1 MVDCCICM
9 YLSIFLT
16 HPKTPTGLITPS
28 NSITAYENWPPSN
41 VSISFTQPLLWYDGR
56 RGGWMV
62 VKELGRGRSWY
73 LQTAT
78 PRNVAKSTL
87 AALWARLPRHDTSDN
102 ASPQVPWQW
111 LTFCQICIS
120 EIWCGCTFSGAWR
133 DWAAAGILLRQCR
146 SGKEW
151 TLGFCR
157 ALTSDW
163 STCTL
168 ASTKSMDSRPSWLC
182 LTS

>member
-9 YLSIFLT
+9 YLSIFLI

-102 ASPQVPWQW
+102 ASPQVPCSGW
-111 LTFCQICIS
+111 LFARSAFQKYGVAALSVGPGGTELQLEFC
-120 EIWCGCTFSGAWR
+120 SGNV
-133 DWAAAGILLRQCR
+133 AAGR
-146 SGKEW
+146 SR